1 MISIDTN
8 VLLRYLLQDDEVQSK
23 KAAKL
28 VNGSVK
34 VLVTDIVL
42 TETLWTLKG
51 KKYKATKDDILLVL
65 DSLFK
70 EPNIVFEDG
79 HTVWRAMHEYRLSE
93 KVKVGSKKKDAD
105 FSDVLIINKSKQVIR
120 QKSEEFEGVY
130 TFDIASQQ
138 IDGAKAP

>member
-8 VLLRYLLQDDEVQSK
+8 VLLRYLLQDDETQSK

-34 VLVTDIVL
+34 VLVTDVVL

-79 HTVWRAMHEYRLSE
+79 RTVWRAMHEYRLSE

-138 IDGAKAP
+138 IGGAKAP